1 MRAKAMARPL
11 RKRSTCSVPG
21 HGTRCEVAREIGAS
35 RYARTT
41 EKRLAMEF
49 ELREAELQDQK
60 QSL

>member
-1 MRAKAMARPL
+1 MARPL